1 MAKRVSL
8 KGKGAD
14 LFFGEYAPAAPPDSV
29 GSSDPQTTAPAT
41 PEAQTISQDTDGKN
55 PRHQKASNPKSQH
68 ASMPENQH
76 TEIPASQESV
86 TPACQHPSTADS
98 EPNGNRT
105 HYSKATYRLSP
116 EAIEAIDEAKRI
128 LRRHHQIKA
137 SLEEIAEEAILT
149 AYRDLL
155 ENQHASFL
163 VNKLSRKPATQNYGE
178 TIKD

>member
-8 KGKGAD
+8 TGKGAD
-14 LFFGEYAPAAPPDSV
+14 LFFGEYPPAAPPDSEGNTDQYKTV
-29 GSSDPQTTAPAT
+29 PAR
-41 PEAQTISQDTDGKN
+41 PEAQTVSQDTEAGI
-55 PRHQKASNPKSQH
+55 PRRQKASKSKSQH

-76 TEIPASQESV
+76 AEVPAFQPASM
-86 TPACQHPSTADS
+86 PDS

-105 HYSKATYRLSP
+105 HYPKATYRLSP

-128 LRRHHQIKA
+128 LRRHHQVKA
-137 SLEEIAEEAILT
+137 SLEEIAEEAILA

-163 VNKLSRKPATQNYGE
+163 VNKLSRKPANQKYG
-178 TIKD
+178 